1 MPPIYKA
8 TNLTEAI
15 SADVRFDESMSC
27 FAHTMPRTIS
37 QRRGGSH
44 VDARKAL
51 DPAVPWS

>member
-1 MPPIYKA
+1 MAPIYKA